1 MKVLVSDPLAEEAI
15 ERLKKESD
23 IEVDVKTGM
32 DKEEL
37 KKTIK
42 DYAAIIVRSATKVTR
57 EVIGNADN
65 LKVIARAGVGLD
77 NIDLDAAKEKGI
89 KVVNTPGGTT
99 ISVAELT
106 FGLMLAST
114 RNITRADA
122 SLKEKKWEKKKLG
135 GFELYGKTLGIIGLG
150 RIGREVSK
158 RAKGFGMKVVAYDP
172 YVKKEEIPDIDV
184 ELVSMDDILKN
195 SDFIT
200 LHIPAIPQTRHIIS
214 EAEIAKMKDGVVLI
228 NAARGGVVDE
238 EAVYNGLTSKKIKC
252 AAFDVFEVEPP
263 LESKLLELDNFIATP
278 HLGAS
283 TVEGQIRAGVE
294 AADKVVGILRG

>member
-150 RIGREVSK
+150 RIGREVAK

>member
-150 RIGREVSK
+150 RIGREVAK
-158 RAKGFGMKVVAYDP
+158 RAKGFGMKIVAYDP

>member
-150 RIGREVSK
+150 RIGREVAK

-238 EAVYNGLTSKKIKC
+238 KAVYNGLTSKKIKC

>member
-42 DYAAIIVRSATKVTR
+42 DYAAIIVRSATKVTK

-150 RIGREVSK
+150 RIGREVAK

-172 YVKKEEIPDIDV
+172 YVKKEEIPGIDV

>member
-135 GFELYGKTLGIIGLG
+135 GFELYGKTFGIIGLG
-150 RIGREVSK
+150 RIGREVAK

>member
-1 MKVLVSDPLAEEAI
+1 
-15 ERLKKESD
+15 
-23 IEVDVKTGM
+23 
-32 DKEEL
+32 
-37 KKTIK
+37 
-42 DYAAIIVRSATKVTR
+42 
-57 EVIGNADN
+57 
-65 LKVIARAGVGLD
+65 
-77 NIDLDAAKEKGI
+77 
-89 KVVNTPGGTT
+89 
-99 ISVAELT
+99 
-106 FGLMLAST
+106 
-114 RNITRADA
+114 
-122 SLKEKKWEKKKLG
+122 
-135 GFELYGKTLGIIGLG
+135 
-150 RIGREVSK
+150 
-158 RAKGFGMKVVAYDP
+158 MKVVAYDP

-228 NAARGGVVDE
+228 NAARGGIVDE

-294 AADKVVGILRG
+294 AADKVVGILRR

>member
-135 GFELYGKTLGIIGLG
+135 GFELYGKTFGIIGLG
-150 RIGREVSK
+150 RIGREVAK

-238 EAVYNGLTSKKIKC
+238 KAVYNGLTSKKIKC